1 MTPPST
7 RRKPRRQQPE
17 QQQLSQASAA
27 LPRATSLRRASRC
40 VGHWSHT
47 PPPAS
52 APLSA
57 ERTSP
62 SGPARPSRRY
72 GARVVANKPPA
83 TSAPGSSTT
92 TTTLAFAEN
101 DPANRPGFSC
111 ASDGEQGIT
120 SNLRPLQVSGQ
131 PGIPEV
137 PVWGN
142 PAPAYSS
149 VTLTSLASACSKT
162 VRRSGTRGSAR
173 RSEGRRRARTG
184 PIGSGR

>member
-7 RRKPRRQQPE
+7 RRRPRGPQPE
-17 QQQLSQASAA
+17 QQRLSQASAA
-27 LPRATSLRRASRC
+27 LLRATSLRRASRC
-40 VGHWSHT
+40 VGHWSHA
-47 PPPAS
+47 PPPAT
-52 APLSA
+52 APSSA

-62 SGPARPSRRY
+62 YGQARPSRRY

-131 PGIPEV
+131 PGIPEL
-137 PVWGN
+137 PAGAPGAGAPETGSWGLRAKQ
-142 PAPAYSS
+142 PEDGWCY
-149 VTLTSLASACSKT
+149 
-162 VRRSGTRGSAR
+162 AR
-173 RSEGRRRARTG
+173 IS
-184 PIGSGR
+184 IGVH